1 MSLFSL
7 EALKILEPD
16 TCLKPPIS
24 VQVSKTSTHVSWSL
38 VINEETLWQKYC
50 VSLLVF
56 AQISEKSEVG
66 WAVRFPDLKA
76 MERASRELKQ
86 GQFSWDS
93 PRSTSLEFSK
103 VLLKVC
109 VLAAGRIVSVVH
121 WLFAW
126 GHFHDVRF
134 KGFGIDHFTLVAALS
149 LRKKTKN
156 ILGLVLL
163 AVLELVLCFFC
174 SWNRLS
180 TIVYL
185 SLFKMI
191 PGKRRVPSLRKTSW

>member
-1 MSLFSL
+1 MTSSGVRLRVWSGTENWSLKKSVLRVIHYFPHSHVQLAWKYLSMSLFSL

-93 PRSTSLEFSK
+93 PCSTSLEFS
-103 VLLKVC
+103 
-109 VLAAGRIVSVVH
+109 
-121 WLFAW
+121 
-126 GHFHDVRF
+126 
-134 KGFGIDHFTLVAALS
+134 
-149 LRKKTKN
+149 
-156 ILGLVLL
+156 
-163 AVLELVLCFFC
+163 
-174 SWNRLS
+174 
-180 TIVYL
+180 
-185 SLFKMI
+185 
-191 PGKRRVPSLRKTSW
+191 